1 MVCVLATLKVK
12 EEKISEFEE
21 LFIELTGQ
29 VRSNEEGN
37 IFYQIA
43 KDREQENTYVVLEHY
58 NNQDSVD
65 AHGKSDHFRAVGAKI
80 GACLDGAP
88 IIKYLDSVK

>member
-21 LFIELTGQ
+21 IFIELTGQ

-65 AHGKSDHFRAVGAKI
+65 AHGKSDHFRAAGAKI
-80 GACLDGAP
+80 GACLDGDP

>member
-12 EEKISEFEE
+12 EEKISEFEKI
-21 LFIELTGQ
+21 FIELSDQ

-43 KDREQENTYVVLEHY
+43 RDREQENTYVVLESAGFADPLCF
-58 NNQDSVD
+58 QTL
-65 AHGKSDHFRAVGAKI
+65 
-80 GACLDGAP
+80 LD
-88 IIKYLDSVK
+88 INHISFHSLILKRI

>member
-12 EEKISEFEE
+12 EEKISEFEKI
-21 LFIELTGQ
+21 FIELTDQ

-37 IFYQIA
+37 IFYQVA

-58 NNQDSVD
+58 NDQDSVD
-65 AHGKSDHFRAVGAKI
+65 AHGKSDHFRAAGAKI
-80 GACLDGAP
+80 GACLVGAP

>member
-58 NNQDSVD
+58 NDQDSVD

>member
-12 EEKISEFEE
+12 EEKISEFEKI
-21 LFIELTGQ
+21 FIELSDQ

-43 KDREQENTYVVLEHY
+43 RDREQENTYVVLEHY
-58 NNQDSVD
+58 NDQDSVD
-65 AHGKSDHFRAVGAKI
+65 AHGKSDHFRAVGAEI